1 MAAKA
6 EYLRHFF
13 LDQIVDNDL
22 GTVEHIAR
30 RHRLSPY
37 RFHNGRRSED
47 ETRSRFY
54 IDSRRRVRKYHAAIK
69 KGSLTFSHTQGIKGD
84 IATCPGRRP
93 SMNRYSRRTILKN
106 SAAFASASAI
116 GFPAISY
123 G

>member
-69 KGSLTFSHTQGIKGD
+69 KGLSHSRIHRELKGTSLPALGGD
-84 IATCPGRRP
+84 HRWT
-93 SMNRYSRRTILKN
+93 
-106 SAAFASASAI
+106 AI
-116 GFPAISY
+116 PDEQY
-123 G
+123 